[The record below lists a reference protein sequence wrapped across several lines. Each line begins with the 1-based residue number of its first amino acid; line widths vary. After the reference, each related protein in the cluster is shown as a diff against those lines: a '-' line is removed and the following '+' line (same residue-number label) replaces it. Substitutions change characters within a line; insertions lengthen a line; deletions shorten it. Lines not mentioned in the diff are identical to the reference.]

1 MSNKQQDPLSKLK
14 SCTPQVLEIRENFK
28 RDYKLSCPVI
38 DDDDV
43 FAKSL
48 QIADL
53 TSEWHD
59 YHGMSLRHPDL
70 NEYRK
75 EIRNQI
81 THSISSIK
89 GFSEIPIQPYNY
101 TYTGSRTY
109 LENQNTGKKLV
120 SIDLV
125 KGNYQSLRHL
135 GIQYVLGT
143 GTYEELI
150 NKFTDEKCMITSK
163 FFRQM
168 VFGLLRPDLQASVQR
183 NLLGRLI
190 TEVFK
195 VNQYSIASLS
205 NDEVVLHVS
214 SDADL
219 HKIESILKA
228 ANTPVQYRLSL
239 FRVEKIP
246 NSYGDDWYV
255 KYYIDSIDHHKITQV
270 PPIPQS
276 KNKKRLM
283 GVHVRYLMQV
293 ANFIEGN
300 ENTEKDFWWRE
311 RGRLC
316 KLLEPE
322 RFGTS

>member
-1 MSNKQQDPLSKLK
+1 MLNKLK
-14 SCTPQVLEIRENFK
+14 PCTPQVLEIRENFK

-38 DDDDV
+38 DDDDI

-53 TSEWHD
+53 TSEWND
-59 YHGMSLRHPDL
+59 YLSMSLRHPDL

-75 EIRNQI
+75 EVRNQI
-81 THSISSIK
+81 TQHISSVK
-89 GFSEIPIQPYNY
+89 GFQEIPIQNYNY
-101 TYTGSRTY
+101 SFVGSRTY
-109 LENQNTGKKLV
+109 LENPNTGKKLV

-125 KGNYQSLRHL
+125 KGNYQSLKHL
-135 GIQYVLGT
+135 GAQYVLGT
-143 GTYEELI
+143 ETYEELI
-150 NKFTDEKCMITSK
+150 GKFTDEKCLISSK

-168 VFGLLRPDLQASVQR
+168 VFGLLRPELQASVQK
-183 NLLGRLI
+183 NLLAQLI
-190 TEVFK
+190 TSVFQIQ
-195 VNQYSIASLS
+195 QYPIISLS
-205 NDEVVLHVS
+205 NDEVVLHVTGDS
-214 SDADL
+214 DL
-219 HKIESILKA
+219 HKIESILTSTK
-228 ANTPVQYRLSL
+228 TPIQYRLSL

-255 KYYIDSIDHHKITQV
+255 KYYIDSIDKYKCINSATTAPQ
-270 PPIPQS
+270 QS

-283 GVHVRYLMQV
+283 GIHVRYLMQV

-322 RFGTS
+322 RFGITN

>member
-1 MSNKQQDPLSKLK
+1 MNSMSAAKLK

-38 DDDDV
+38 DDDDI

-48 QIADL
+48 RIADL
-53 TSEWHD
+53 TSEWND
-59 YHGMSLRHPDL
+59 YHSMSLRHPDL

-75 EIRNQI
+75 ELRNKI
-81 THSISSIK
+81 TQHISSVK
-89 GFSEIPIQPYNY
+89 GFSDIPIQSYNY
-101 TYTGSRTY
+101 GYTGSRTY
-109 LENQNTGKKLV
+109 LENGNTGKKLV

-125 KGNYQSLRHL
+125 KGNYQSLKNV
-135 GIQYVLGT
+135 GSEYVLGT
-143 GTYEELI
+143 QTYEELI
-150 NKFTDEKCMITSK
+150 SKFTDEKCMITSK

-183 NLLGRLI
+183 NLLGQLI
-190 TEVFK
+190 QSVFK
-195 VNQYSIASLS
+195 EHEYPIISLS
-205 NDEVVLHVS
+205 NDEVVLHVT

-228 ANTPVQYRLSL
+228 SNTTVQYRLSL

-255 KYYIDSIDHHKITQV
+255 KYYIDSIDQYKA
-270 PPIPQS
+270 PASSASAS
-276 KNKKRLM
+276 KNKQRLM
-283 GVHVRYLMQV
+283 GIHVRYLMQV

-322 RFGTS
+322 RFGVTH

>member
-1 MSNKQQDPLSKLK
+1 MNSMSATKLK

-38 DDDDV
+38 DDDDI

-48 QIADL
+48 RIADL
-53 TSEWHD
+53 TSEWTD
-59 YHGMSLRHPDL
+59 YHSMSLRHPDL

-75 EIRNQI
+75 ELRNKI
-81 THSISSIK
+81 TQHISGVK
-89 GFSEIPIQPYNY
+89 GFSDIPIQPYNY

-109 LENQNTGKKLV
+109 LENGNTGKKLV

-125 KGNYQSLRHL
+125 KGNYQSLKNV
-135 GIQYVLGT
+135 GSEYVLGT
-143 GTYEELI
+143 QTYEELI
-150 NKFTDEKCMITSK
+150 SKFTDEKCMITSK

-183 NLLGRLI
+183 NLLGQLI
-190 TEVFK
+190 QSVFK
-195 VNQYSIASLS
+195 EHEYPIISLS
-205 NDEVVLHVS
+205 NDEVVLHVTN
-214 SDADL
+214 DADL
-219 HKIESILKA
+219 HKIESILKGS
-228 ANTPVQYRLSL
+228 NTTVQYRLSL

-255 KYYIDSIDHHKITQV
+255 KYYIDSIDRYKAPV
-270 PPIPQS
+270 SSASAS
-276 KNKKRLM
+276 KNKQRLM
-283 GVHVRYLMQV
+283 GIHVRYLMQV

-322 RFGTS
+322 RFGVTH